1 MSARRLYRAVVE
13 GDTHF
18 VIEETNE
25 FRLLEGD
32 PFGEWSRGRAV
43 DPNAAAWLAPI
54 EPGKIVGI
62 GRNYRD
68 HAAERGK
75 PVPTEPLVFLK
86 PPSAVI
92 GPGQPIVLPPVGR
105 VDHEGELGVVI
116 GRRATRVRREDAL
129 AFVFGLTCI
138 NDVTARGLQDRGF
151 QFSHA
156 KGFDTFAPIGP
167 CVLLDRDPGGRTVEC
182 EVNGTV
188 RQRSTTEYLIFPVE
202 ELIAYVSAVMTLMPG
217 DVIAT
222 GTPAG
227 IAPLEPGDVVTVRVS
242 GIGELTNPVA
252 SDR

>member
-1 MSARRLYRAVVE
+1 MSARRLYRAVVD
-13 GDTHF
+13 GAVRF
-18 VIEETNE
+18 IVEEDGE
-25 FRLLEGD
+25 CRLVEGD
-32 PFGEWSRGRAV
+32 PFGIWQGGRAV
-43 DPNAAAWLAPI
+43 SVDPAQWLAPI
-54 EPGKIVGI
+54 DPGKIVGI

-68 HAAERGK
+68 HAAERAK

-92 GPGQPIVLPPVGR
+92 APGRPIVLPAVGR

-129 AFVFGLTCI
+129 EYVFGLTCI
-138 NDVTARGLQDRGF
+138 NDVTARGLQDLGF

-156 KGFDTFAPIGP
+156 KGFDTFAPLGP
-167 CVLLDRDPGGRTVEC
+167 CVLLEADPRGRTVEC
-182 EVNGTV
+182 AVNGTV
-188 RQRSTTEYLIFPVE
+188 RQHSTTESLIFPVD

-242 GIGELTNPVA
+242 GVGELTNPVVRA
-252 SDR
+252 E

>member
-1 MSARRLYRAVVE
+1 MSARRLYRATVD
-13 GDTHF
+13 GAPRH
-18 VIEETNE
+18 VIEQDGVY
-25 FRLLEGD
+25 RLVDGD
-32 PFGEWSRGRAV
+32 VFGTWQVGRTV
-43 DPNAAAWLAPI
+43 PLDPSHWLAPI

-68 HAAERGK
+68 HAAERAK

-92 GPGQPIVLPPVGR
+92 GPGQAIELPPVGR
-105 VDHEGELGVVI
+105 VDHEGELAVVI

-129 AFVFGLTCI
+129 GVVFGLTCI
-138 NDVTARGLQDRGF
+138 NDVTARGLQDLGF

-156 KGFDTFAPIGP
+156 KGFDTFAPLGP
-167 CVLLDRDPGGRTVEC
+167 CVLLENDPRDRTVEC
-182 EVNGTV
+182 LVNGTV
-188 RQRSTTEYLIFPVE
+188 RQRSTTASLIFPVE

-227 IAPLEPGDVVTVRVS
+227 IAPLEPGDVVAVRVS
-242 GIGELTNPVA
+242 GVGELANPVTL
-252 SDR
+252 RP